1 MERPNWEEVF
11 MAFAHELSKRSTC
24 IRAKTGAI
32 LIKEGRILSMGYTGA
47 GPGLQHCEKYWQEY
61 HHQEWAAF
69 VESGGYEA
77 HKRKKAEKLEKKKEK
92 MEREKE
98 KQEKE
103 SSKIPVANKSTLASR
118 ARSASFDIN
127 EEKMRA
133 LQLEIAVLKKR
144 NGIEL
149 KEKEKMEKLERKK
162 EKEKE
167 KEKLE
172 KEKEKEKLE
181 KSSSKSYLVAAKGP
195 KSSFRKFVMS
205 DKFIELHNLWAHE
218 NEIHA
223 EINCILN
230 ARESCN
236 GSILFAVTSPC
247 MECAKYI
254 HGAKVYKV
262 YYDELKDRKGVEFL
276 AKNGIQCININ
287 AIVHEPVEFSLSS
300 DNESESTV

>member
-1 MERPNWEEVF
+1 MSRLIIDRPGWEEVF

-32 LIKEGRILSMGYTGA
+32 LVKEGKIISMGYTGV
-47 GPGLQHCEKYWQEY
+47 GSGLQHCEHYWQEY
-61 HHQEWAAF
+61 HHSEWSTF
-69 VESGGYEA
+69 VESGEYEQYKK
-77 HKRKKAEKLEKKKEK
+77 KRVDKQEKKKT
-92 MEREKE
+92 KE
-98 KQEKE
+98 PKD
-103 SSKIPVANKSTLASR
+103 SKIPVASKSTLASR

-127 EEKMRA
+127 EEKLRS

-144 NGIEL
+144 NGIE
-149 KEKEKMEKLERKK
+149 KDK

-167 KEKLE
+167 KEKE
-172 KEKEKEKLE
+172 KKKADKLE
-181 KSSSKSYLVAAKGP
+181 KSISKSYLTGAKGP
-195 KSSFRKFVMS
+195 KSSFRKFIMS

-223 EINCILN
+223 EVNCILN
-230 ARESCN
+230 SGGLAA
-236 GSILFAVTSPC
+236 GSVLFTISSPC
-247 MECAKYI
+247 MECAKFI
-254 HGAKVYKV
+254 HGARVYKV

-287 AIVHEPVEFSLSS
+287 AIVREPVEFSLSS